1 MQRRRTR
8 EKAERSIEQLL
19 QARDTAHGKER
30 CAKENPVLRRERG
43 RSERACAVARIYA
56 GRVRGKSGGEVRQ
69 GEICAAGRPMR
80 WDLRALRRN
89 AGGGLAN
96 QQRVRRKERKRHIG
110 GNAVRC
116 ARKTGARAKY
126 AVKVNAPEY
135 GEVAGVLSA
144 GHVRRQIEIRR
155 QTIICR
161 RQNAKCAAPPK

>member
-1 MQRRRTR
+1 MMQRRRTR

-43 RSERACAVARIYA
+43 RSERACA
-56 GRVRGKSGGEVRQ
+56 GENPVYGVRQ

-96 QQRVRRKERKRHIG
+96 RQRVRRKERKRHIG

-116 ARKTGARAKY
+116 ARKKGARTKS

-144 GHVRRQIEIRR
+144 GHVRRQSEIRR